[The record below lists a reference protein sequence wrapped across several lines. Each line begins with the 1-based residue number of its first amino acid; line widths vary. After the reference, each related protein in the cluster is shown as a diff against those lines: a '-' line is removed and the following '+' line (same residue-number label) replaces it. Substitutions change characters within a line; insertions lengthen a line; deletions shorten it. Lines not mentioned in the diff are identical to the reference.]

1 MATLDAFAVKADRR
15 PEASATSSRSEA
27 KKQPS
32 RSRTFSAP
40 RCSCGCGRRIYQSYV
55 RRGDSSNIG
64 TVRLARIGQCAA
76 RLAVQLPPGQ
86 GELLELLLR
95 LVEAGPLTGHGCGPR
110 RRARAVLESLVAGF

>member
-15 PEASATSSRSEA
+15 PEASATYS

-32 RSRTFSAP
+32 RPRTFSAP
-40 RCSCGCGRRIYQSYV
+40 RCSCGCRRRIYASYV

-64 TVRLARIGQCAA
+64 TVRLARVGQCAA

-95 LVEAGPLTGHGCGPR
+95 LVETGPLTGHGCGPR
-110 RRARAVLESLVAGF
+110 RKARAVLESLVAGS